1 MENSLPLTA
10 KHTDAKAFRDATC
23 SKFTPKLRQAMKK
36 QQSAMQKLKKWLESG
51 RAITPL
57 QALEKFKIMRLGA
70 RIYDFRKEGMNIT
83 TTIERKNG
91 KRFAKY
97 RLA

>member
-1 MENSLPLTA
+1 
-10 KHTDAKAFRDATC
+10 
-23 SKFTPKLRQAMKK
+23 MKK
-36 QQSAMQKLKKWLESG
+36 QQSAIQRLKKWLESG

-70 RIYDFRKEGMNIT
+70 RIYDFRQEGMNIT
-83 TTIERKNG
+83 TTIETKNG

>member
-1 MENSLPLTA
+1 M
-10 KHTDAKAFRDATC
+10 HTDATAFSDATC
-23 SKFTPKLRQAMKK
+23 SKFTPKPKQPMKK